1 MYILTIKTTL
11 SQKVKPEKEKT
22 KNHKFYEYRYNN
34 PLSIINSMAKIIEAN
49 NLTKIYGEKETSV
62 TALDD
67 INIEFREN
75 EFTAIMGPSGSGKS
89 TLLHCLAGLDRPSS
103 GKIFLKGNDI
113 ATLNDK
119 ELTKIRRDSFGFI
132 FQAFNLIPTLT
143 AEENIT
149 LPASIAGRQPDMEWV
164 KEVVETVD
172 IADRLSH
179 RPNELSGGQQQRVAA
194 ARAMATKP
202 EVIFADEPSGNLD
215 SKSSKELLTFMKSV
229 VEELNQTIV
238 MVTHD
243 PYAASFAGRVVMLKD
258 GKIASDLEK
267 PTQEEI
273 VAEVTALT
281 NV

>member
-1 MYILTIKTTL
+1 MT
-11 SQKVKPEKEKT
+11 
-22 KNHKFYEYRYNN
+22 
-34 PLSIINSMAKIIEAN
+34 KIIEAN
-49 NLTKIYGEKETSV
+49 SLTKIYGEKETSV

-89 TLLHCLAGLDRPSS
+89 TLLHCLAGLDRPTS

-143 AEENIT
+143 AQENIT
-149 LPASIAGRQPDMEWV
+149 LPASIAGREPDMEWV

-172 IADRLSH
+172 IADRLTH

-215 SKSSKELLTFMKSV
+215 SKSSRELLTFMKSV
-229 VEELNQTIV
+229 VENLNQTIV

-258 GKIASDLEK
+258 GRIASDLEK
-267 PTQEEI
+267 ATQEEI

-281 NV
+281 NA

>member
-1 MYILTIKTTL
+1 MENII
-11 SQKVKPEKEKT
+11 QAT
-22 KNHKFYEYRYNN
+22 K
-34 PLSIINSMAKIIEAN
+34 
-49 NLTKIYGEKETSV
+49 LTKIYGEKETSV
-62 TALDD
+62 TALDNVD
-67 INIEFREN
+67 VKFNEN

-89 TLLHCLAGLDRPSS
+89 TLLHCLAGLDRPTS
-103 GKIFLKGNDI
+103 GQIFLKDQDI
-113 ATLNDK
+113 STLNDK
-119 ELTKIRRDSFGFI
+119 QLTKIRRDSFGFV

-149 LPASIAGRQPDMEWV
+149 LPASISGKKPDMDWI
-164 KEVVETVD
+164 KQVVETVD
-172 IADRLSH
+172 IGDRLTH

-229 VEELNQTIV
+229 VEELNQTII

-243 PYAASFAGRVVMLKD
+243 PYAASYASRVIMLKD
-258 GKIASDLEK
+258 GSIASDLNE

-281 NV
+281 NI

>member
-1 MYILTIKTTL
+1 M
-11 SQKVKPEKEKT
+11 S
-22 KNHKFYEYRYNN
+22 
-34 PLSIINSMAKIIEAN
+34 KIIEAN

-164 KEVVETVD
+164 REVVETVD
-172 IADRLSH
+172 IADRLTH

-215 SKSSKELLTFMKSV
+215 SKSSRELLTFMKSV

-243 PYAASFAGRVVMLKD
+243 PYACLLYTSPSPRD
-258 GKIASDLEK
+258 
-267 PTQEEI
+267 
-273 VAEVTALT
+273 
-281 NV
+281 